1 MSEKKAFEVVLDSR
15 HEPYEAYQLLVARIN
30 TLLRT
35 GQGYHEVKLTK
46 WQLYDNGLLIKG
58 DDDVHISLLRH
69 FYYDKQRNTFGGG
82 FMAFEILE
90 DLGRY
95 YKVPD
100 ITEGM
105 GENVGLVFTITVTT
119 P

>member
-1 MSEKKAFEVVLDSR
+1 MEKQTAFEVVLDSR
-15 HEPYEAYQLLVARIN
+15 REPYEMYQLLVARIN

-35 GQGYHEVKLTK
+35 GQGYYEVKITK
-46 WQLYDNGLLIKG
+46 WQLYDNNLLIRG
-58 DDDVHISLLRH
+58 DDDTHISLLRH

-82 FMAFEILE
+82 FMTFEILE
-90 DLGRY
+90 DLGRH
-95 YKVPD
+95 YKVAD

-105 GENVGLVFTITVTT
+105 GENVGLVFTVTVTL